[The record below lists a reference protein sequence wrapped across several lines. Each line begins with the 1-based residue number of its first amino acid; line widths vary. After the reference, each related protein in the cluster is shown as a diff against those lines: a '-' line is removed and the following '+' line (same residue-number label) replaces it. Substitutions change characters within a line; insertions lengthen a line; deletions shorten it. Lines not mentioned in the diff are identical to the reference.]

1 MVSEKSVAIVG
12 AGVAGITTA
21 YFLGKKGYKIR
32 LFDPNGVA
40 EECSYAN
47 GGQLSVCN
55 AEVWNSYSN
64 IAKGIKWL
72 TQPDAPLA
80 FRPDVW
86 SWSKIKWVA
95 GFIGATLTNSYDRNT
110 RKTIEYSLRSRR
122 LMKKLMKETGIDFHH
137 NDCGILHI
145 YKNQKS
151 WDKARRTLDR
161 FKDTKWGRVEAKGN
175 LAKKYNIYSKD
186 IVGATF
192 TKGDSVGDI
201 HTFCKE
207 LQYYM
212 EKKFD
217 FKVWPN
223 KIVKTKEIKLLSG
236 RRDHAIT
243 LNELKKDYDEV
254 IICAGAYTSFLVP
267 SLNIYPIKGYSITFR
282 GRDAEDA
289 PFTSVLDDDAKI
301 VASPFSNLTF
311 RVAGTAELA
320 EWNQDIRQDR
330 IKPLVDWVRDN
341 TFMDA
346 ENYTKWA
353 CLRPMTPNM
362 LPIISKVRGMWI
374 NSGAGH
380 LGWTMGMALAEKV
393 TNDISKN

>member
-1 MVSEKSVAIVG
+1 MDSKKSIAIVG

-21 YFLGKKGYKIR
+21 YFLGKKGYRVR

-55 AEVWNSYSN
+55 AEVWNTYSN

-95 GFIGATLTNSYDRNT
+95 GFVGATLTNSYDRNT

-122 LMKKLMKETGIDFHH
+122 LMKKLMKDTGIDFYH

-151 WDKARRTLDR
+151 WDKARRTLDK
-161 FKDTKWGRVEAKGN
+161 FKDTKWGRVEAKGD
-175 LAKKYNIYSKD
+175 LAGKYNIYSKD

-201 HTFCKE
+201 HAFCRH
-207 LQYYM
+207 LSYYM
-212 EKKFD
+212 EDNFD
-217 FKVWPN
+217 YRVYPN
-223 KIVKTKEIKLLSG
+223 KIVRTEEEVFWCG
-236 RRDHAIT
+236 PRDHAMS
-243 LNELKKDYDEV
+243 LQELKKDHDEV

-282 GRDAEDA
+282 GREAEDA
-289 PFTSVLDDDAKI
+289 PFTSILDDDAKI
-301 VASPFSNLTF
+301 VASPFTNLTF

-320 EWNQDIRQDR
+320 GWDHDIREDR
-330 IKPLVDWVRDN
+330 IKPLVDWVHTN

-346 ENYTKWA
+346 EKYTRWA
-353 CLRPMTPNM
+353 CLRPMTSNM
-362 LPIISKVRGMWI
+362 LPIITKVKGLWV

-380 LGWTMGMALAEKV
+380 LGWTMGMALAEKI
-393 TNDISKN
+393 TKDI

>member
-1 MVSEKSVAIVG
+1 MGSSKSVAIVG

-21 YFLGKKGYKIR
+21 YFLGKKGYRVR

-95 GFIGATLTNSYDRNT
+95 GFVGATLTNSYDRNT

-122 LMKKLMKETGIDFHH
+122 LMKKLMKDTGIDFYH

-151 WDKARRTLDR
+151 WDKARKTLDR
-161 FKDTKWGRVEAKGN
+161 FKDTKWGRVEAKGD
-175 LAKKYNIYSKD
+175 LAGKYNIYSKD

-201 HTFCKE
+201 HAFCKH
-207 LQYYM
+207 LSYYM
-212 EKKFD
+212 EDNFD
-217 FKVWPN
+217 YRIYPN
-223 KIVKTKEIKLLSG
+223 KIVRTEEEVFWCG
-236 RRDHAIT
+236 PRDHAMS
-243 LNELKKDYDEV
+243 LEELKKDHNEV

-282 GRDAEDA
+282 GREAEDA
-289 PFTSVLDDDAKI
+289 PFTSILDDDAKI
-301 VASPFSNLTF
+301 VASPFTNLTF

-320 EWNQDIRQDR
+320 DWDQDIRQDR
-330 IKPLVDWVRDN
+330 IKPLVDWVRNN

-362 LPIISKVRGMWI
+362 LPVISKVRGMWI

>member
-1 MVSEKSVAIVG
+1 MVSKKSVAIVG

-223 KIVKTKEIKLLSG
+223 KIVKTKEIKLWSG

-243 LNELKKDYDEV
+243 LDELKKDYDEV

>member
-243 LNELKKDYDEV
+243 LDELKKDYDEV

>member
-1 MVSEKSVAIVG
+1 MVSKKSVAIVG

-243 LNELKKDYDEV
+243 LDELKKDYDEV

>member
-1 MVSEKSVAIVG
+1 MGSSKSVAIVG

-21 YFLGKKGYKIR
+21 YFLGKKGYRIR
-32 LFDPNGVA
+32 LYDPNGVA

-55 AEVWNSYSN
+55 AEVWNTYSN

-80 FRPDVW
+80 FRPNVW

-95 GFIGATLTNSYDRNT
+95 GFVGATLTNSYDRNT

-122 LMKKLMKETGIDFHH
+122 LMKKLMKDTGIDFYH

-201 HTFCKE
+201 HAFCRH
-207 LQYYM
+207 LSYYM
-212 EKKFD
+212 EDNFD
-217 FKVWPN
+217 YRVYPN
-223 KIVKTKEIKLLSG
+223 KIVRTEEEVFWCG
-236 RRDHAIT
+236 PRDHAMS
-243 LNELKKDYDEV
+243 LEELKKDHDEV
-254 IICAGAYTSFLVP
+254 IICAGAYTAFLVP
-267 SLNIYPIKGYSITFR
+267 NLNIYPIKGYSITFR
-282 GRDAEDA
+282 GAEAEDA
-289 PFTSVLDDDAKI
+289 PFTSILDDDAKI
-301 VASPFSNLTF
+301 VASPFTNLTF

-320 EWNQDIRQDR
+320 DWNHDIREDR
-330 IKPLVDWVRDN
+330 IKPLVDWVHNN

-346 ENYTKWA
+346 EKYTRWA

-362 LPIISKVRGMWI
+362 LPIISKVKGLWV

-380 LGWTMGMALAEKV
+380 LGWTMGMALAEKI
-393 TNDISKN
+393 TKDI

>member
-1 MVSEKSVAIVG
+1 MGNAKSVAIVG
-12 AGVAGITTA
+12 AGIAGITTA
-21 YFLGKKGYKIR
+21 YFLGKKGYRVR

-55 AEVWNSYSN
+55 AEVWNTYSN
-64 IAKGIKWL
+64 ITKGIKWL

-95 GFIGATLTNSYDRNT
+95 GFIGATLTNSYNRNT

-122 LMKKLMKETGIDFHH
+122 LMKKLMKDTGIDFYH

-151 WDKARRTLDR
+151 WDKARKTLDR
-161 FKDTKWGRVEAKGN
+161 FKDTKWGRVEAKGD
-175 LAKKYNIYSKD
+175 LAGKYNIYSKD

-201 HTFCKE
+201 HAFCRH
-207 LQYYM
+207 LSYYM
-212 EKKFD
+212 EDNFD
-217 FKVWPN
+217 YRVYPN
-223 KIVKTKEIKLLSG
+223 KIVRTEEEVFWCG
-236 RRDHAIT
+236 PRDHAMS
-243 LNELKKDYDEV
+243 LQELKKDHDEV

-282 GRDAEDA
+282 GREAEDA

-301 VASPFSNLTF
+301 VASPFTNLTF

-320 EWNQDIRQDR
+320 GWDHDIREDR
-330 IKPLVDWVRDN
+330 IKPLVDWVHNN

-346 ENYTKWA
+346 EKYTKWA

-362 LPIISKVRGMWI
+362 LPVISKVQGMWI

-380 LGWTMGMALAEKV
+380 LGWTMGMALAEKI
-393 TNDISKN
+393 TKEI

>member
-1 MVSEKSVAIVG
+1 MGNAKSIAIVG

-21 YFLGKKGYKIR
+21 YFLGKKGYRIR
-32 LFDPNGVA
+32 LYDPNGVA

-55 AEVWNSYSN
+55 AEVWNTYSN

-95 GFIGATLTNSYDRNT
+95 GFVGATLTNSYDRNT

-122 LMKKLMKETGIDFHH
+122 LMKKLMKDTGIDFYH

-151 WDKARRTLDR
+151 WDKARKTLDR
-161 FKDTKWGRVEAKGN
+161 FKDTRWGRVEAKGD
-175 LAKKYNIYSKD
+175 LAGKYNIYSKD

-201 HTFCKE
+201 HAFCRH
-207 LQYYM
+207 LSYYM
-212 EKKFD
+212 EDNFD
-217 FKVWPN
+217 YRVYPN
-223 KIVKTKEIKLLSG
+223 KIVRTEEEVWWSG
-236 RRDHAIT
+236 PRDHAMS
-243 LNELKKDYDEV
+243 LEELKKEHDEV

-282 GRDAEDA
+282 GREAEDA
-289 PFTSVLDDDAKI
+289 PFTSILDDDAKI
-301 VASPFSNLTF
+301 VASPFTNLTF

-320 EWNQDIRQDR
+320 DWNQDIREDR
-330 IKPLVDWVRDN
+330 IKPLVDWVHNN

-346 ENYTKWA
+346 EKYTRWA

-362 LPIISKVRGMWI
+362 LPVISKVKGLWV

-380 LGWTMGMALAEKV
+380 LGWTMGMALAEKI
-393 TNDISKN
+393 TKDI

>member
-1 MVSEKSVAIVG
+1 MGSSKSVAIVG

-21 YFLGKKGYKIR
+21 YFLGKKGYRVR

-95 GFIGATLTNSYDRNT
+95 GFVGATLTNSYDRNT

-122 LMKKLMKETGIDFHH
+122 LMKKLMKDTGIDFYH

-151 WDKARRTLDR
+151 WDKARKTLDR
-161 FKDTKWGRVEAKGN
+161 FKDTKWGRVEAKGD
-175 LAKKYNIYSKD
+175 LAGKYNIYSKD

-201 HTFCKE
+201 HAFCKH
-207 LQYYM
+207 LSYYM
-212 EKKFD
+212 EDNFD
-217 FKVWPN
+217 YRVYPN
-223 KIVKTKEIKLLSG
+223 KIVRTEEEVFWCG
-236 RRDHAIT
+236 PRDHAMS
-243 LNELKKDYDEV
+243 LEELKKDHDEV
-254 IICAGAYTSFLVP
+254 IICAGAYTAFLVP
-267 SLNIYPIKGYSITFR
+267 NLNIYPIKGYSITFR
-282 GRDAEDA
+282 GREAEDA
-289 PFTSVLDDDAKI
+289 PFTSILDDDAKI
-301 VASPFSNLTF
+301 VASPFTNLTF

-320 EWNQDIRQDR
+320 DWDQDIREDR
-330 IKPLVDWVRDN
+330 IKPLVDWVHNN

-346 ENYTKWA
+346 EKYTRWA

-362 LPIISKVRGMWI
+362 LPVISKVKGLWV

-380 LGWTMGMALAEKV
+380 LGWTMGMALAEKI
-393 TNDISKN
+393 TKDI

>member
-1 MVSEKSVAIVG
+1 MVSEKRVAIVG

-243 LNELKKDYDEV
+243 LDELKKDYDEV

>member
-1 MVSEKSVAIVG
+1 MGSSKSVAIVG

-21 YFLGKKGYKIR
+21 YFLGKKGYRVR
-32 LFDPNGVA
+32 LLDPNGVA

-55 AEVWNSYSN
+55 AEVWNTYSN

-122 LMKKLMKETGIDFHH
+122 LMKKLMKDTGIDFHH

-186 IVGATF
+186 IIGATF

-223 KIVKTKEIKLLSG
+223 KIVKTKEIKHLSG

-243 LNELKKDYDEV
+243 LDELKKDYDEV

-267 SLNIYPIKGYSITFR
+267 SLNIYPIKGYSITFT
-282 GRDAEDA
+282 GAEAEDA
-289 PFTSVLDDDAKI
+289 PFTSILDDDAKI
-301 VASPFSNLTF
+301 VASPFSNNTF

-320 EWNQDIRQDR
+320 GWNHEVRKDR
-330 IKPLVDWVRDN
+330 IEPLRKWVRNN
-341 TFMDA
+341 TFVKD
-346 ENYTKWA
+346 ERPEEWA

-362 LPIISKVRGMWI
+362 LPVITKSKGLWI

-380 LGWTMGMALAEKV
+380 LGWTMGMALAERLV
-393 TNDISKN
+393 NDLSSR